1 MVKINSNPIPLWG
14 FPRIMKKN
22 SNTKSGKNCLLVGG
36 EPIACF
42 TSVAEDLNSGIPRTN
57 PSDQGES

>member
-1 MVKINSNPIPLWG
+1 MGLSKDNEKKIQIPA
-14 FPRIMKKN
+14 KN
-22 SNTKSGKNCLLVGG
+22 GKNCLLVGG

>member
-1 MVKINSNPIPLWG
+1 MGLSKDHE
-14 FPRIMKKN
+14 KKFKYQHKN
-22 SNTKSGKNCLLVGG
+22 GKNCLLVEG

-57 PSDQGES
+57 PSDQDES